1 MTKHIQK
8 ISKYTP
14 GILQG
19 VLQLEVERPRTGLAR
34 EFAIER
40 RAFSILSTLLIVL
53 IAAYLYFVA
62 SSILNVMGRADAE
75 RSIRSIES
83 NVATLE
89 QQYLALSNS
98 VSTQTATEQGLA
110 EVQNV
115 SYVYRP
121 GNESLAAAQTSSI

>member
-1 MTKHIQK
+1 MKKHMQR

-40 RAFSILSTLLIVL
+40 RAVSILTVSLVIL
-53 IAAYLYFVA
+53 IAAYLYLVA
-62 SSILNVMGRADAE
+62 SSIFNVMGRAEAE
-75 RSIRSIES
+75 RSIRVIGS

-98 VSTQTATEQGLA
+98 VSSASAAAQGLA
-110 EVQNV
+110 DVHDV

-121 GNESLAAAQTSSI
+121 GNAAMAMSRTTAI